1 MNPQLTALLGYQC
14 FEQLCSEHFIAKEKV
29 DISPNSANP
38 DEMAE
43 DVSSYGST
51 VCHFVTFQ
59 IKTENAFLSQ
69 LM

>member
-29 DISPNSANP
+29 DISPNSVNP
-38 DEMAE
+38 DEVAE
-43 DVSSYGST
+43 DESSYGSI
-51 VCHFVTFQ
+51 VCHYLTVQ

-69 LM
+69 LV